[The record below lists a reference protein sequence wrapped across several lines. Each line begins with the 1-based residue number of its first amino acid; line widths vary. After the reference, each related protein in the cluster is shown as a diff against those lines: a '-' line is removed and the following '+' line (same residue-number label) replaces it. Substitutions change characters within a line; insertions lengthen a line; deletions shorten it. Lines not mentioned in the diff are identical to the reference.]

1 MIRVDVTLPV
11 NDPAAPDQPALDRDQ
26 VWAGLLRKAENAVP
40 FVPGMEACTVL
51 ERTSDGLVREVVVK
65 GEAIREDVT
74 FTPKER
80 VSFSRTDDRAAW
92 VIHNVIGED
101 ASGALTLTFTGE
113 MTAGPMADGA
123 ADPDPE
129 RRGEARPLGGGGG
142 RATEE
147 QLRSNMRRT
156 VSNTLDVIRRTAAG
170 GADGEGRI

>member
-51 ERTSDGLVREVVVK
+51 ERASDGLVREVVVK

-80 VSFSRTDDRAAW
+80 VSFSRADDRAAW

-101 ASGALTLTFTGE
+101 AAGALTLTFIGE
-113 MTAGPMADGA
+113 MTAGPMADDAG
-123 ADPDPE
+123 DPDPE
-129 RRGEARPLGGGGG
+129 RRREARPLRAAAVG
-142 RATEE
+142 RR
-147 QLRSNMRRT
+147 RS
-156 VSNTLDVIRRTAAG
+156 SCEAIC
-170 GADGEGRI
+170 GAR